1 MMARVQSDHR
11 VWVWHFH
18 HKKLAE
24 SLWCKLDSLAVRRNE
39 IKHFKPPEERRLRL
53 LLLRLIRGKID
64 LRPRYKAASLK
75 RLHGR
80 ECRKCPR
87 LRGTIFHYRS
97 RKNRNVWALKD
108 GTFSR

>member
-1 MMARVQSDHR
+1 MMARVQSDNR
-11 VWVWHFH
+11 VWAWHFH
-18 HKKLAE
+18 HQELAE
-24 SLWCKLDSLAVRRNE
+24 PLWCSDSLAIRRDG

-64 LRPRYKAASLK
+64 LRSRYKAASLK

-87 LRGTIFHYRS
+87 FRGTIFHYRS
-97 RKNRNVWALKD
+97 RKNWNVWALKD